1 MVKSKI
7 IKEFVSEDISLEV
20 ALKRL
25 ILFANDLSDS
35 DLSYWVDKELSGYN
49 QEDEIPEYRKFKS
62 PKFVYS
68 GINGSYQVTR
78 QPVPAGGLA
87 YKDFDSKKLEEIF
100 VLEPIA
106 TIIEKSKSKERLS
119 RDMSALTSVLEENT
133 RQMDGLPGIQ
143 AFSIVQ
149 IIDPS
154 QLAEIVEQLK
164 QRVLKILLKLESEY
178 GNLDNMDI
186 ATDDNNQLN
195 RVQQEISQIIFQGT
209 TVVNNNFQKAKFK
222 GNLAINSNDND
233 MNAGNKI
240 KDSNIGA
247 GSNEVEK
254 LTEIDLKPQ
263 SSSIFSKLKK
273 IFGF

>member
-7 IKEFVSEDISLEV
+7 IKEFISEDISLDV

-62 PKFVYS
+62 QKFVYS

-87 YKDFDSKKLEEIF
+87 YEDFDSKKLEEIF

-106 TIIEKSKSKERLS
+106 TIIEKSKSIERLS
-119 RDMSALTSVLEENT
+119 RDFSALSSVLEENT

-149 IIDPS
+149 IIEPS
-154 QLAEIVEQLK
+154 QFAEIVEQLK
-164 QRVLKILLKLESEY
+164 QRVLNVFLKLENEY
-178 GNLDNMDI
+178 GNLDDMDI
-186 ATDDNNQLN
+186 STDDDNQLN
-195 RVQQEISQIIFQGT
+195 RVQQEISQIIFQGA
-209 TVVNNNFQKAKFK
+209 TVVNNFQKAKIK